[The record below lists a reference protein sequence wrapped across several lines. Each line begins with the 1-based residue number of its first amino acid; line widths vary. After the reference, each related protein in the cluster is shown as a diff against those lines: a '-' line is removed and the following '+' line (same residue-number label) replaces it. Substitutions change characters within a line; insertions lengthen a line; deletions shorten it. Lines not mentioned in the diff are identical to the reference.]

1 MLRRSLLALALSGL
15 VAGVAHAETARPRAV
30 IELFT
35 SQGCSS
41 CPPADKLMGEFTRDP
56 TLVALTYAVQ
66 IWDHLGW
73 RDTLATPEN
82 TRRQRGY
89 ARARGDRQV
98 YTPQVVVDGTTHVV
112 GSNRAAIDARCAGK
126 GSTSLTV
133 DVTLA
138 RDGDVLRV
146 TTLGVAPAEAT
157 DVRVVLAVV
166 ERERTVP
173 VANGENRGTSITYHN
188 VVRELRD
195 LGRWSGADQREI
207 AWPAGGD
214 TVAVLVQSW
223 STGNGPATI
232 LGASLL
238 R

>member
-1 MLRRSLLALALSGL
+1 MSRRVVLALALTGL
-15 VAGVAHAETARPRAV
+15 LAGFAQAETARPRAV

-41 CPPADKLMGEFTRDP
+41 CPPADRLMGEFARDP
-56 TLVALTYAVQ
+56 TLVALTFPVQ

-98 YTPQVVVDGTTHVV
+98 YTPQVVVDGATHVV
-112 GSNRAAIDARCAGK
+112 GSDRAAIDARCALK
-126 GSTSLTV
+126 GATRMTV
-133 DVTLA
+133 DVSLA
-138 RDGDVLRV
+138 RVGDLLRI
-146 TTLGVAPAEAT
+146 TTHGAAPGETT

-173 VANGENRGTSITYHN
+173 VAHGENRGASITYHN
-188 VVRELRD
+188 VVHELRD
-195 LGRWSGADQREI
+195 LGRWSGADRIEI
-207 AWPAGGD
+207 PWPAGGD

-223 STGNGPATI
+223 STGKGPTTI
-232 LGASLL
+232 LGAALL